1 MREKEK
7 MLKGNWSHIGRVE
20 KGSSVAKEGSDRNV
34 EAQGKLQVDQNRT
47 NGGRKDQNI
56 KEK

>member
-1 MREKEK
+1 

-34 EAQGKLQVDQNRT
+34 EAQGSKQDKWR
-47 NGGRKDQNI
+47 
-56 KEK
+56 

>member
-1 MREKEK
+1 